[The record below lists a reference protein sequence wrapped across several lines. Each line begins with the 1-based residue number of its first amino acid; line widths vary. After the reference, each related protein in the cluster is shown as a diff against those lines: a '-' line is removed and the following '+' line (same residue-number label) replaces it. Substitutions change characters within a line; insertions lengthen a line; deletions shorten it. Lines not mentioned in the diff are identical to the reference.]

1 MLGAQPYYEPLT
13 TQQIDE
19 EKKKIKTL
27 TDLKNDVLI
36 DVNNLPTPIPFRHRF
51 IVALFLFIDLE

>member
-36 DVNNLPTPIPFRHRF
+36 DSVGVLEPGSAFL
-51 IVALFLFIDLE
+51 LFV